1 MKRGCLVSLL
11 VWAAL
16 SAGFYYYLHGRY
28 TPPADRWG
36 AIAAGFFTGI
46 TIGALRTARQSGKD
60 AARVEAASRGDNY
73 AAPQD
78 GETLAAFGTIRALR
92 EPPRSPF
99 TNKPAVMYSYEIDH
113 QEHRN
118 NGWETVR
125 DYSGVVLTPC
135 AIDTPY
141 GPVRIL
147 TWPALEGFG
156 KARYDTDEELDNAR
170 QYLRS
175 TPLTKISGFAVTTMY
190 RQMKDLLTDDD
201 GEIRK
206 DWQLGESDPE
216 LPDHILTEE
225 LIPNGEQVCAIG
237 RWSQQHG
244 GLLPDRN
251 GGQVRIVR
259 GGPEQV
265 ISQLRAKRTSNMFW
279 GVLVGLIAN
288 GAIFGVLTAREASPS
303 TQRVAAASLFDA
315 VRAGDLHAMREA
327 VDNGSRVNSLDPSSD
342 EPALFVA
349 PDGKTATWLI
359 EHGADVNARNSKGET
374 PLIVHSAYGHTDVV
388 RALLEAHASLEAVDH
403 EFRLTAL
410 KRALDAE
417 HLDVAQL
424 LREAG
429 AKDDT
434 VTELSG
440 APIDESHPAFAVVR
454 EYLAAVF
461 DEKPGSLHALSTFK
475 SFDGVDFKVWKASR
489 TREPRIVSAFAGE
502 NAATITVRGPRP
514 DGGSTTWTYQ
524 LVRQDGVWRVSDER
538 WETRMENR

>member
-11 VWAAL
+11 IWAAL
-16 SAGFYYYLHGRY
+16 SAGYYSWFHGRF
-28 TPPADRWG
+28 TPPGDRWG

-46 TIGALRTARQSGKD
+46 MIASVRTARQSGKD
-60 AARVEAASRGDNY
+60 AARVEAASRGESY
-73 AAPQD
+73 AAPRD
-78 GETLAAFGTIRALR
+78 GETLAAYGTIRALR
-92 EPPRSPF
+92 APLQSPF
-99 TNKPAVMYSYEIDH
+99 TGKPAVLYSYEIDH
-113 QEHRN
+113 TVKRQ

-125 DYSGVVLTPC
+125 DYSGLALTPC

-147 TWPALEGFG
+147 TYPALEGFG
-156 KARYDTDEELDNAR
+156 KVPYDTDEELENAR
-170 QYLRS
+170 RYIGV
-175 TPLTKISGFAVTTMY
+175 TPFVKMNAFSVGTVY

-206 DWQLGESDPE
+206 DWQIGEADPE

-225 LIPNGEQVCAIG
+225 IIPNGEQVCAIG

-244 GLLPDRN
+244 GLLPDQE

-259 GGPEQV
+259 GGPQEV
-265 ISQLRAKRTSNMFW
+265 IGKLRAKRTSSLF
-279 GVLVGLIAN
+279 GGIVVGLIAN
-288 GAIFGVLTAREASPS
+288 GVIYGVLTARQASPS

-315 VRAGDLHAMREA
+315 VRAGDLHGMREA
-327 VDNGSRVNSLDPSSD
+327 VDNGSKVDALDPSSD

-349 PDGKTATWLI
+349 PDAKTATWLI
-359 EHGADVNARNSKGET
+359 AHGADVNARNSKGET
-374 PLIVHSAYGHTDVV
+374 PLIVHSAYGHTEVV
-388 RALLEAHASLEAVDH
+388 QALLEAHPNLEAVDH

-417 HLDVAQL
+417 HLDIAQL
-424 LREAG
+424 LRAAG

-454 EYLAAVF
+454 EYLNAVF
-461 DEKPGSLHALSTFK
+461 EEKPGSLLALSTFK
-475 SFDGVDFKVWKASR
+475 TFDGVDFKVWKASR
-489 TREPRIVSAFAGE
+489 TKKPRIVSAFAGE

-524 LVRQDGVWRVSDER
+524 LVRQNGMWRVSDER
-538 WETRMENR
+538 WETRLENE